1 LVKCCWF
8 NFGYNRPG
16 FLSWPFFNNKS
27 SFDDTINVKLYQYQR
42 LAGFYDP
49 ENDEIQMI
57 SLLICDYFGLELNE
71 IYSMNPKKFIRYT
84 KKIIKLF
91 NQVNKKPFWVRI
103 KFETEAKKITLG
115 QFIEVQHFL
124 KDGQSESLHLV
135 GASIWDDK
143 RDHVQKAE
151 LISNMPA
158 NYVLNDIMKFI
169 NSFNDLINLYK
180 GLFEIQEE
188 IQNSEIDEI
197 KNEIDEPH
205 EFISKFGWFFSAKQI
220 AAHEGIKLEDA
231 YNLPIVQ
238 ALNDLAYLKSEQSY
252 KNKKSK

>member
-1 LVKCCWF
+1 M
-8 NFGYNRPG
+8 
-16 FLSWPFFNNKS
+16 
-27 SFDDTINVKLYQYQR
+27 KLYQYQR

-57 SLLICDYFGLELNE
+57 SLLICDYFGLELND
-71 IYSMNPKKFIRYT
+71 IYSMDAKKFIRYT
-84 KKIIKLF
+84 KKIIKIF
-91 NQVNKKPFWVRI
+91 NQVNKKPFWVRM
-103 KFETEAKKITLG
+103 KFQTDAKKITLG

-143 RDHVQKAE
+143 RDHVHKSE

-169 NSFNDLINLYK
+169 NSFNDLINSYK
-180 GLFEIQEE
+180 GLFEIQDETE
-188 IQNSEIDEI
+188 SDDDDEI
-197 KNEIDEPH
+197 KTYEEPH

-220 AAHEGIKLEDA
+220 AEHEGIKLEDA
-231 YNLPIVQ
+231 YNLPIIQ

-252 KNKKSK
+252 KNKKNK